1 MGFFG
6 NKTKRLI
13 ERFKKSSVDY
23 SNDLSKEIEEQLDD
37 LKSDYEENSNV
48 IPEFQEFVENIKTKL
63 AKTEADQLEEF
74 SSRIAKVGRSAKKGV
89 QAMWELSYSQR
100 KLKAEN
106 LLEFEELD

>member
-23 SNDLSKEIEEQLDD
+23 SNELSKEIEEQLDD